1 MRGDLS
7 GIPTIRGDLAMPITI
22 RGEPGLPF
30 GVTRAV
36 LVDSDGYILTDS
48 NGSEVESFEIRRQA

>member
-7 GIPTIRGDLAMPITI
+7 GIQTIRGDLATPITI
-22 RGEPGLPF
+22 RGELGLPF

-48 NGSEVESFEIRRQA
+48 DGNEIESYEIRRQA

>member
-7 GIPTIRGDLAMPITI
+7 GIPTIRGDLAIPTTI
-22 RGEPGLPF
+22 RGELGLPF

-36 LVDSDGYILTDS
+36 LVDSDEYILTDS
-48 NGSEVESFEIRRQA
+48 NGNEVESFEIRRQA